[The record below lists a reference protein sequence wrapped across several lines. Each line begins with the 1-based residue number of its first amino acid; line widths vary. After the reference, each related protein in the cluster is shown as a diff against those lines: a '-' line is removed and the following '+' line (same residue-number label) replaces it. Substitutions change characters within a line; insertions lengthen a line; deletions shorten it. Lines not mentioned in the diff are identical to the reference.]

1 MCAWFSVA
9 CKDGL
14 LWLVRF
20 DQDGESGRIDVQFK
34 RRFSLESRANQ
45 GECWRTDSGRYN
57 GIMFDA
63 EI

>member
-20 DQDGESGRIDVQFK
+20 DQDGESGRIDVQLK
-34 RRFSLESRANQ
+34 RRFGLESRASQ
-45 GECWRTDSGRYN
+45 GECCCIDWG
-57 GIMFDA
+57 
-63 EI
+63 